1 MKYYYIIFQPVK
13 YKLEKPENIL
23 AGGCLELLNCE
34 ITKCTQKPVTKL
46 WFLNVTKV
54 FSSSMYTFKLVNQIT
69 SVFSHV
75 SFIFL
80 GLLS

>member
-1 MKYYYIIFQPVK
+1 VKYYYIIFQPVK

-46 WFLNVTKV
+46 
-54 FSSSMYTFKLVNQIT
+54 
-69 SVFSHV
+69 
-75 SFIFL
+75 
-80 GLLS
+80 